1 MVHGLLVKCRGE
13 DICLMGNPS
22 EIIIYKV
29 IRMNLNSITNLPI
42 PTLPHKAANKLHVD
56 SNLEKFYD
64 RWVAAITLN

>member
-1 MVHGLLVKCRGE
+1 
-13 DICLMGNPS
+13 MGNPS

-29 IRMNLNSITNLPI
+29 IRMNSHSITNLPI